1 MSPTSLGREHPPP
14 TLTAD
19 KFIKFTSDHTIPE
32 GLVSR
37 MPDTLSAVG
46 GGEHLHHRLQK
57 IHCQPQRPTST
68 PAYGQAQ
75 ADRQRL
81 CTEPATGLP
90 GCSALGVHLI
100 QAGTPSPPITG
111 DTDMLQQPLQQQT
124 KIFSVTVRSTAQYA
138 AGTGWDPGRPRAGIS
153 GWAHAA
159 TGHEKSNNKSGFGW
173 RNRSWSPVPTHPY
186 LVL

>member
-124 KIFSVTVRSTAQYA
+124 KIFSVTVLYAVLRSTQ
-138 AGTGWDPGRPRAGIS
+138 RVRAGILVVR
-153 GWAHAA
+153 GLGFRAGHMPPRATKKATTNRALAGEIAH
-159 TGHEKSNNKSGFGW
+159 GP
-173 RNRSWSPVPTHPY
+173 RSPPT
-186 LVL
+186 LT